1 MKYLMLIPL
10 VFATSCASHRP
21 KPVFLNLSPPP
32 AVAPPGAVRYP
43 EVVRAYHLGRYVDPN
58 HPGEM
63 HEQHDIYRV
72 EAQSAWNLHPG
83 PVGLVAPISVG
94 ALTNAA
100 YSPVPVN
107 DPVAAEVN
115 RQRQI
120 TQTMLAEADRLT
132 GALQQLGQAIRQT
145 RSVARENQQLRQQL
159 NTALK
164 RLDSLQAEIRTL
176 QGEPAPTNTPPDSPQ
191 SP

>member
-1 MKYLMLIPL
+1 MKYLMLVPL
-10 VFATSCASHRP
+10 VLVTSCASHPP
-21 KPVFLNLSPPP
+21 KPAFLNLSPPP
-32 AVAPPGAVRYP
+32 AVAPPGGVRYP
-43 EVVRAYHLGRYVDPN
+43 EVVRAYHLGRYVDPD

-63 HEQHDIYRV
+63 HEQHTVYRV

-83 PVGLVAPISVG
+83 PASSGSPSAVC

-107 DPVAAEVN
+107 DAVAAEVN

-120 TQTMLAEADRLT
+120 TQTMLAEAGRLT

-164 RLDSLQAEIRTL
+164 RLDLLQAEIEKL
-176 QGEPAPTNTPPDSPQ
+176 QADPGPTNTPSDSPQ
-191 SP
+191 